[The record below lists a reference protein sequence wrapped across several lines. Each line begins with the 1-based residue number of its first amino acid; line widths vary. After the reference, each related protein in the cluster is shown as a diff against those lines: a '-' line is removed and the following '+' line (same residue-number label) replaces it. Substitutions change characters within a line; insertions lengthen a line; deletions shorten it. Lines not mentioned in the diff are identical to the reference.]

1 MMTYTDGS
9 GNAYVIRED
18 RGKTLEYNPVKPE
31 FSSSG
36 VYDGGTHVKKI
47 ISDSQFA
54 QIRSVL
60 RDALKNTANHI
71 ENRVKGSGLI
81 TIQEPKNYFSCIL
94 SPGSLEQ
101 REIEKLLKDFL
112 NAA

>member
-9 GNAYVIRED
+9 GNSYLIRED

-36 VYDGGTHVKKI
+36 IYDGGTYVKKAI
-47 ISDSQFA
+47 THFQFA
-54 QIRSVL
+54 QIRSIL
-60 RDALKNTANHI
+60 SDALKNTVNHI

-81 TIQEPKNYFSCIL
+81 TIQEPKNYILCIL

-101 REIEKLLKDFL
+101 REIEKLLKNFL